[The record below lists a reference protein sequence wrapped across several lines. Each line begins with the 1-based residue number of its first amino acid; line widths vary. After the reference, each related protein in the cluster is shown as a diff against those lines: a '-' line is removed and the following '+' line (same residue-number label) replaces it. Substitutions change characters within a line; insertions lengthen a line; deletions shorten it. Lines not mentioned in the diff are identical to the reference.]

1 MTRIKVELEGEAYA
15 DVLSAMNNFTQE
27 ILDRIEEIES
37 LLDKIASMTGA
48 NAETLDT
55 LRDAIVRL
63 EKAKE
68 ALNPSVDRRADTSD

>member
-68 ALNPSVDRRADTSD
+68 ALNLSVDRRADTSD

>member
-1 MTRIKVELEGEAYA
+1 VTRIKVELEGEAYA

-37 LLDKIASMTGA
+37 LMDRLASMTGA

-55 LRDAIVRL
+55 LRNAVERL
-63 EKAKE
+63 EKAKR
-68 ALNPSVDRRADTSD
+68 ALDLDGSDG

>member
-37 LLDKIASMTGA
+37 LMDRLASMTGA

-55 LRDAIVRL
+55 LRNAVERL
-63 EKAKE
+63 EKAKR
-68 ALNPSVDRRADTSD
+68 ALDLDGSDG